1 MSNLKEKIENLS
13 SVDSLARKLAATGE
27 ISSSLKQAIMEGRVR
42 MIPTTQRVR
51 KSFGPNAVSGEVD
64 LLDTSQDKIIGVSD
78 FNGQKREDG
87 EAFIAVG
94 GSLKYADVAQADV
107 SSADFSSSLPGAV
120 QGAQIKTLSNGNI
133 VTVNSG
139 ADHDVSGANT
149 EAGTEVLEYDLP
161 RFYADGK
168 SFKVKLDF
176 EGTTLAAATNGNA
189 FEFTLYGFLTQ
200 YK

>member
-107 SSADFSSSLPGAV
+107 GRLFLINLKK
-120 QGAQIKTLSNGNI
+120 IKDETKISD
-133 VTVNSG
+133 S
-139 ADHDVSGANT
+139 
-149 EAGTEVLEYDLP
+149 
-161 RFYADGK
+161 K
-168 SFKVKLDF
+168 
-176 EGTTLAAATNGNA
+176 TNHPIW
-189 FEFTLYGFLTQ
+189 
-200 YK
+200 